1 MERLCRL
8 CNGSYNRKLGHVK
21 TYHKN
26 DAYDLF
32 ASKNMSPEMCHVCR
46 TVIEDVPRK
55 HVALWHR
62 ERAFRELA
70 ATLD

>member
-32 ASKNMSPEMCHVCR
+32 ASKNTR
-46 TVIEDVPRK
+46 TIIEDVPRK
-55 HVALWHR
+55 HVALKHR
-62 ERAFRELA
+62 ERAFKELA
-70 ATLD
+70 ETLD